1 MDMPAKKNYRNL
13 LSRIKSALNPQGEL
27 TVCGEV
33 QSGGRIYPL
42 VKIIF
47 GEGNPKR
54 ALISAGIH
62 GDEPA
67 GVETIC
73 SFLER
78 KEYLEFADDWE
89 LTLLPCINP
98 TGYELETRENHESK
112 DLNRLFKTDV
122 SCPELVYV
130 KNIFERPYD
139 LDLEFHEDVDTSGY
153 YLYQKDRTPEP
164 GSLGRDILD
173 AVEQVM
179 PLNPAD
185 EIEGMVAERGLISR
199 LSDPDEMEWWPMAVY
214 AHSRGCQ
221 HCFTLETS
229 PQFPME
235 TRVAAHL
242 KALRTALERVQG

>member
-1 MDMPAKKNYRNL
+1 MDLQAKRNYKNL
-13 LSRIKSALNPQGEL
+13 LSRIKSALSPQDKL

-33 QSGGRIYPL
+33 QSWNEIYPL
-42 VKIIF
+42 VKIIL

-54 ALISAGIH
+54 TLISAGIH

-73 SFLER
+73 SFLEQ
-78 KEYLEFADDWE
+78 KEYLDFTSDWE

-98 TGYELETRENHESK
+98 TGYELKTRDNYESK

-122 SCPELVYV
+122 SCPEVVFV
-130 KNIFERPYD
+130 KDIFERPYD

-153 YLYQKDRTPEP
+153 YLYQKDQTPEP
-164 GSLGRDILD
+164 GPLGREILD
-173 AVEQVM
+173 AVEKVM
-179 PLNPAD
+179 KLNPAN
-185 EIEGMVAERGLISR
+185 EIEGMAAERGLISR
-199 LSDPDEMEWWPMAVY
+199 LSDPDEMEWWPMAIY
-214 AHSRGCQ
+214 AHFKGCR

-229 PQFPME
+229 PAFSME

-242 KALRTALERVQG
+242 TALRTALERVQD

>member
-1 MDMPAKKNYRNL
+1 MELQAKRNYGNL

-27 TVCGEV
+27 IVCGEF
-33 QSGGRIYPL
+33 QSGMQTYPL
-42 VKIIF
+42 VKIIL
-47 GEGNPKR
+47 GEGNLKR

-78 KEYLEFADDWE
+78 KEYLAFASEWE

-98 TGYELETRENHESK
+98 TGYELQTRENRENK

-122 SCPELVYV
+122 SCPEVVHV
-130 KNIFERPYD
+130 KDIFERPYD
-139 LDLEFHEDVDTSGY
+139 LDLELHEDVDTLGY

-164 GSLGRDILD
+164 EALGREILD
-173 AVEQVM
+173 AVEKVM
-179 PLNPAD
+179 ALNPAN
-185 EIEGMVAERGLISR
+185 EIEGMAAERGLISR
-199 LSDPDEMEWWPMAVY
+199 LSEPDEMEWWPMAVY
-214 AHSRGCQ
+214 AHFKGCR

-229 PQFPME
+229 PAFSME

-242 KALRTALERVQG
+242 TALRTALGRVQN